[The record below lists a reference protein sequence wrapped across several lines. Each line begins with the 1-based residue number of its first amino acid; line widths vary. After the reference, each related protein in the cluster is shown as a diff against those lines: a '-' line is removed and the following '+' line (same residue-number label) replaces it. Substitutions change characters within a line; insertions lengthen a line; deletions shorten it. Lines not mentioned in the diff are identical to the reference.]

1 MFCRIKSGGVLGIDG
16 FEVDVEID
24 VAPGLPQFAVVGLPD
39 KAINEAKDRV
49 RSALKNAGY
58 NIPPKKIT
66 VNLSPSYLKKQG
78 TLYDLPIAVGILQ
91 TLDVLQVPEDTVIL
105 GELSLDGKINKVNG
119 VLPIVLS
126 LREKGYRKFFVPE
139 GNAFEGGI
147 VEGVEVYGF
156 SSIKELVEY
165 LKGERTKSAVKVDVE
180 SLLKDSE
187 SFEMDLSDVYGQ
199 TLAKRAVEISCAG
212 MHNLL
217 FIGPPGT
224 GKSMLAK
231 RMVTV
236 MPPLTLEEALEITR
250 IYSVAGLLTGALI
263 TKRPFRSP
271 HHTASD
277 VALIGGGTFPM
288 PGEIS
293 LAHRGILFLDEM
305 VEFSRKTLEVLRQ
318 PVEDGYVNI
327 TRVGGRVRFPA
338 QFLLVGAINPC
349 PCGNYGNPFKACTC
363 SPAQIRN
370 YQSKLSGPILDRID
384 LKVWVDPV
392 DKEELLGMKSGET
405 SAQIRERI
413 QKAFD
418 IQRERFKNKPVFF
431 NGRMSEKDV
440 ERYCLMDK
448 DAKIF
453 LSDAMEKLNLTGRS
467 YMRLLKVSRTIADL
481 EGDEIIRTH
490 HLSEAL
496 QFRVEERLL
505 V

>member
-58 NIPPKKIT
+58 TIPPKKIT

-126 LREKGYRKFFVPE
+126 LKERGYRKFFVPE
-139 GNAFEGGI
+139 SNVFEGGI

-165 LKGERTKSAVKVDVE
+165 LKGERTKPAVKVDVE

-187 SFEMDLSDVYGQ
+187 SFEMDLGDVYGQ

-231 RMVTV
+231 RMITV

-250 IYSVAGLLTGALI
+250 IYSVAGLLTSALI

-277 VALIGGGTFPM
+277 VALIGL
-288 PGEIS
+288 S
-293 LAHRGILFLDEM
+293 LIHI
-305 VEFSRKTLEVLRQ
+305 
-318 PVEDGYVNI
+318 
-327 TRVGGRVRFPA
+327 
-338 QFLLVGAINPC
+338 
-349 PCGNYGNPFKACTC
+349 
-363 SPAQIRN
+363 
-370 YQSKLSGPILDRID
+370 
-384 LKVWVDPV
+384 
-392 DKEELLGMKSGET
+392 
-405 SAQIRERI
+405 
-413 QKAFD
+413 
-418 IQRERFKNKPVFF
+418 
-431 NGRMSEKDV
+431 
-440 ERYCLMDK
+440 
-448 DAKIF
+448 
-453 LSDAMEKLNLTGRS
+453 
-467 YMRLLKVSRTIADL
+467 
-481 EGDEIIRTH
+481 
-490 HLSEAL
+490 
-496 QFRVEERLL
+496 
-505 V
+505 